1 MKEKEVDHKTK
12 ITYRDFYDVPRMIVV
27 THRGLKLLLDCKFEE
42 SLDDYSTAYRVSIL
56 PQELDELSLHSWGEL
71 PRMATKYLG
80 DIPIAQVVFDPSKRA
95 EIDTAVLDSLLG
107 WKLGNPETGGEGP
120 GLPMRLRTA
129 FLTRLQSP
137 RCSRHRHSYLAF
149 CGA

>member
-42 SLDDYSTAYRVSIL
+42 SLDDYSTAYRVYIL
-56 PQELDELSLHSWGEL
+56 PQELDELSLHSWEEL

-107 WKLGNPETGGEGP
+107 
-120 GLPMRLRTA
+120 
-129 FLTRLQSP
+129 
-137 RCSRHRHSYLAF
+137 
-149 CGA
+149 